1 MHDFKIPR
9 IFQCLFILLY
19 DTKFINKK
27 FSHCII
33 SKKRKIHQYRNTNRN
48 IIDMRFLYFSTKKN

>member
-33 SKKRKIHQYRNTNRN
+33 SKKKIHQYRNTNRN
-48 IIDMRFLYFSTKKN
+48 IIDMHFFGFFYKKN